1 MRKGKL
7 VLHTHWDREW
17 RYPLWENRMYL
28 CNMVDELLHILDTQ
42 PDYRSF
48 VMDGQTVI
56 IEDYLEVRPE
66 NREKIENIS
75 AKAELRSVRGTPFPI
90 FIPFREKALSETFCA
105 ALALPK
111 NSENARRSPMK
122 VSVGDRLRNFRRSIS
137 SSGLISA

>member
-66 NREKIENIS
+66 NREKIEKYSFWGVCFFVALPLPVTGAWTGTLVAATIGMKFWKAMLSCFIGVLIAGVIVTCIS
-75 AKAELRSVRGTPFPI
+75 YG
-90 FIPFREKALSETFCA
+90 
-105 ALALPK
+105 ALAAFSWL
-111 NSENARRSPMK
+111 
-122 VSVGDRLRNFRRSIS
+122 L
-137 SSGLISA
+137 